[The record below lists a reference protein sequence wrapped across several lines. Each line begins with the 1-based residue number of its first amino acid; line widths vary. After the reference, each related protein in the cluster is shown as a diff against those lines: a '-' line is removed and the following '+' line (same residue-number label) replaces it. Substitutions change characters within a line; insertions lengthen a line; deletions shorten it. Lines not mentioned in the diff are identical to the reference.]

1 MHDVYSTWLHVW
13 PISVRLMR
21 DPGEAGRANRGST
34 GKHTASLGVQVGGVG
49 IHWQTE
55 DRPTHTRA
63 VGPAT
68 RGGGLA

>member
-1 MHDVYSTWLHVW
+1 MHDVYSTWLHIW

-21 DPGEAGRANRGST
+21 DPGEVGRVNRGVPR
-34 GKHTASLGVQVGGVG
+34 KHIAGLAVQVGGVG